1 MRDVLDSLGNLKRTH
16 YAGALRAAHEGAS
29 VVLMG
34 WVARRRDLGNL
45 IFIDL
50 RDREGIVQVVFNP
63 TLEGA
68 SGARD
73 AHDKAQ
79 QLRSEFVV
87 AVEGKVVRRAKPNPE
102 LASGDVEVM
111 ASALH
116 ILNTSATPPFVLEN
130 EPNATEETRLRY
142 RYLDLRRPQLQNN
155 LALRHKVILEIRNAM
170 SELGFYEVETPM
182 LTRAT
187 PEGARD
193 YLVPSR
199 VHPGQFYALPQS
211 PQIFKQILMIS
222 GLDRYFQIARCF
234 RDEDLRADRQ
244 PDFTQLDVEMSFVRP
259 DDVFEVIEQVVQRA
273 WRVIGA
279 DVKIP
284 FRRMLY
290 KDAIRRYGSDK
301 PDLRIGMELADLTPH
316 FEAARGTLKFE
327 GNVFGFAAPGGAAL
341 SRKELDELTEKAKSF
356 GARAM
361 YTVKDTTEGFTS
373 ALTKTLGEPGVKQ
386 LADAAGAKT
395 GDLVLAVAAQKQ
407 IKATEAAALV
417 AGQLRLHVAD
427 KLNLISRD
435 KFEFVWLTGFPLFEW
450 SDTENRWVPA
460 QHPFTG
466 VVEEDLDK
474 LESAPWEVR
483 SKGYDLVLNGVELGS
498 GSVRIHRAD
507 VQSRLFRAIGLT
519 DEQARQRFGFFL
531 DALGYGTPP
540 HGGIALGLDRTVML
554 MAGEKSLR
562 EVIAFPKTTAAQ
574 DLMAD
579 APNSVPQEQ
588 LDELGIVVK
597 SKKI

>member
-1 MRDVLDSLGNLKRTH
+1 MLDSLGNLKRTH
-16 YAGALRAAHEGAS
+16 YAGALRAAHEGQS

-34 WVARRRDLGNL
+34 WVAGRRDLGNL
-45 IFIDL
+45 IFVDL
-50 RDREGIVQVVFNP
+50 RDREGIAQIVFNKEAHP
-63 TLEGA
+63 T
-68 SGARD
+68 
-73 AHDKAQ
+73 AHWKAE
-79 QLRSEFVV
+79 QLRSEYVV
-87 AVEGKVVRRAKPNPE
+87 AVEGRVMRRGKPNPE
-102 LASGDVEVM
+102 LASGEVEVV

-116 ILNTSATPPFVLEN
+116 ILNTSATPPFVIED
-130 EPNATEETRLRY
+130 EISASEETRLRY

-155 LALRHKVILEIRNAM
+155 LALRHKVILEIRRAM
-170 SELGFYEVETPM
+170 DELGFYEVETPM

-244 PDFTQLDVEMSFVRP
+244 PDFTQLDVEMSFP
-259 DDVFEVIEQVVQRA
+259 TQDDVFGVIEQVMQRA

-284 FRRMLY
+284 FRRMLHQ
-290 KDAIRRYGSDK
+290 DAIRRYGSDK
-301 PDLRIGMELADLTPH
+301 PDLRFGMELADVTPL
-316 FEAARGTLKFE
+316 FEAGRETLKFE
-327 GNVFGFAAPGGAAL
+327 GSVFALAAPGGASL
-341 SRKELDELTEKAKSF
+341 SRKQLDELAEKAKSF

-361 YTVKDTTEGFTS
+361 YTIKVAPEGITS
-373 ALTKTLGEPGVKQ
+373 GLAKTLGEEAVKKI
-386 LADAAGAKT
+386 AEAAGAKA
-395 GDLVLAVAAQKQ
+395 GDLVVAVAAQKQ
-407 IKATEAAALV
+407 IKGTDNAALV
-417 AGQLRLHVAD
+417 AGQMRLHLAE
-427 KLNLISRD
+427 KLRVIPSGQWD
-435 KFEFVWLTGFPLFEW
+435 FVWLTGFPLFEW
-450 SDTENRWVPA
+450 STTEDRWVPA

-466 VVEEDLDK
+466 IIEEDLEK
-474 LESAPWEVR
+474 LETAPWEVR

-507 VQSRLFRAIGLT
+507 VQARLFRAIGLS
-519 DEQARQRFGFFL
+519 DEQARSRFGFFL
-531 DALGYGTPP
+531 DALTYGTPP

-579 APNSVPQEQ
+579 APNTVPQEQ
-588 LDELGIVVK
+588 LDELSIQVRLK
-597 SKKI
+597 NEE

>member
-1 MRDVLDSLGNLKRTH
+1 
-16 YAGALRAAHEGAS
+16 
-29 VVLMG
+29 
-34 WVARRRDLGNL
+34 
-45 IFIDL
+45 
-50 RDREGIVQVVFNP
+50 
-63 TLEGA
+63 
-68 SGARD
+68 
-73 AHDKAQ
+73 
-79 QLRSEFVV
+79 
-87 AVEGKVVRRAKPNPE
+87 
-102 LASGDVEVM
+102 
-111 ASALH
+111 
-116 ILNTSATPPFVLEN
+116 
-130 EPNATEETRLRY
+130 
-142 RYLDLRRPQLQNN
+142 
-155 LALRHKVILEIRNAM
+155 
-170 SELGFYEVETPM
+170 
-182 LTRAT
+182 
-187 PEGARD
+187 
-193 YLVPSR
+193 
-199 VHPGQFYALPQS
+199 
-211 PQIFKQILMIS
+211 
-222 GLDRYFQIARCF
+222 
-234 RDEDLRADRQ
+234 
-244 PDFTQLDVEMSFVRP
+244 
-259 DDVFEVIEQVVQRA
+259 
-273 WRVIGA
+273 
-279 DVKIP
+279 
-284 FRRMLY
+284 
-290 KDAIRRYGSDK
+290 
-301 PDLRIGMELADLTPH
+301 MELADLTPH

-341 SRKELDELTEKAKSF
+341 SRKELDELAEKAKGF
-356 GARAM
+356 GARAL
-361 YTVKDTTEGFTS
+361 YWVKVSTEGVTS
-373 ALTKTLGEPGVKQ
+373 ALTKTLGEQAVKE

-395 GDLVLAVAAQKQ
+395 GDLVVAVAAQKQ